1 MSKITICHYSS
12 NTTIERLYQRNL
24 INATQGNSQNSRK
37 KQASKDNTDTFANNI
52 IQKKKPPAILSDK
65 TLLAVRNQK
74 RNILGLITLYLCHD
88 DGVFRYWLVSSNW
101 TDGFVEGECS
111 GQGRSQLTRWLVWRQ
126 IWIKIFGIQNK
137 FVWNSKHDAWNLTGL
152 ERFHWTQNFLLRLPV
167 FSSSRPDVFLLNLQT
182 RRFLFKNSLNQMY
195 FFNIS
200 HNQMV
205 F

>member
-37 KQASKDNTDTFANNI
+37 KQASKDNTDSFANNI
-52 IQKKKPPAILSDK
+52 IQKKKQS
-65 TLLAVRNQK
+65 
-74 RNILGLITLYLCHD
+74 C
-88 DGVFRYWLVSSNW
+88 
-101 TDGFVEGECS
+101 
-111 GQGRSQLTRWLVWRQ
+111 LTRHCLPFEIRKEIYWVYLQLLLSWRWCFQILACEQQLDRWLCWRRMLRTRLRPADPLAGLKK

-152 ERFHWTQNFLLRLPV
+152 GRLYWTQNFLLRLPV
-167 FSSSRPDVFLLNLQT
+167 FSSSRPDVFFIKSPNQT
-182 RRFLFKNSLNQMY
+182 FFIQKFFEPDVFL
-195 FFNIS
+195 NIS